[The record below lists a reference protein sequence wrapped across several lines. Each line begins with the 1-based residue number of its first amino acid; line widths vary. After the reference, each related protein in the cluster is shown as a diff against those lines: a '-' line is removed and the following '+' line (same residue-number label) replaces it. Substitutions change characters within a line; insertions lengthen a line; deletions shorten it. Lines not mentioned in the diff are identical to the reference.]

1 MPRHTPP
8 LDLPRLIMRHA
19 VAIAT
24 VAVVLAV
31 VIGMHRIQ
39 DAIDDEVDGAIA
51 LASVLAR
58 LGSLAQTDDRS
69 ALESLRALQTDGA
82 PRHLELHVHTADGRL
97 LLAPPAP
104 APSRFDALAA
114 LHRQLFGAVDH
125 RSVSWQIARPDGAAW
140 TVSLH
145 ATPEGERHE
154 GLADLTGIF
163 LILLGCIAGLLLAM
177 RWNLRRAFAPLT
189 PLLDAIGGIESDDL
203 APVRRLP
210 TMPIRELEVIA
221 AALRHLAEALAQAQV
236 RRRALS
242 RKVLTLQEDER
253 THLARELHD
262 ELGQHLTALRF
273 DAAWLQRQLA
283 AQSAPAALVG
293 VVASMAERCGN
304 LQREIRQMLVRLRP
318 LGPVDDASGGLEV
331 ERLTEMLAALVASWR
346 APEADPAACTFVL
359 DAAPPA
365 VAPDD
370 APVRLPQPVA
380 LGVYRISQ
388 EALTNAARHAQAR
401 RVTLTLRIE
410 LAADRRSGSLRWRV
424 QDDGIGLPD
433 IGQALQRGNGLGG
446 MQERVWALGGQWW
459 LDSAAGGLTLSADL
473 PFDVPDE
480 APA

>member
-1 MPRHTPP
+1 MPRHTP

-19 VAIAT
+19 VAIAA
-24 VAVVLAV
+24 VAVALAV
-31 VIGMHRIQ
+31 VIGLHRIQ

-51 LASVLAR
+51 LASVVAR

-69 ALESLRALQTDGA
+69 ALESLRAMQADGA
-82 PRHLELHVHTADGRL
+82 PRHLELSVHAADGRL

-104 APSRFDALAA
+104 APSPFDTLAA

-221 AALRHLAEALAQAQV
+221 AALRHLAEALEQAQV

-283 AQSAPAALVG
+283 AQSAAATLVG

-318 LGPVDDASGGLEV
+318 LGPVDDASGALEV

-346 APEADPAACTFVL
+346 PPEADPDACTFVL
-359 DAAPPA
+359 EAPPA
-365 VAPDD
+365 AALGDV
-370 APVRLPQPVA
+370 PVRLPQPVA

-401 RVTLTLRIE
+401 RVTLTLHIE
-410 LAADRRSGSLRWRV
+410 LATDRRSGSLHWRV

-446 MQERVWALGGQWW
+446 MQERVWALGGQWR
-459 LDSAAGGLTLSADL
+459 LDSTAGGLTLSADL
-473 PFDVPDE
+473 PFDVPDD